1 MLKKI
6 LKGLKRTTGA
16 SLVFLTLAFPYLAN
30 SQEQPVIPTEN
41 QAAALNTLGD
51 IELGNLIE
59 KWATEM
65 NQVYA
70 ETRIQ
75 NQERADAIFDRLGVK
90 DNDFRKFVR
99 TLKVRGNPFNK
110 LVPGRVVQARL
121 TPEGKALSVR
131 IYQSVEVDAK
141 EVGFAEIS
149 RASLHEKFKYENGT
163 TAFEV
168 QSAAVSATVKTT
180 VAEAAAAAKIP
191 ANVMAQ
197 VKDLLDGRIDF
208 SKDVAEG
215 DSFSVVYERRQLNGA
230 DLGSGR
236 LLALEFYN
244 KGKKIDSY
252 WYASGETS
260 GYFDADG
267 NAAEQSFIRM
277 PTAARVTSEFNRKR
291 YHPITKKVRPHWGID
306 LAAPN
311 GTPIY
316 AASSGK
322 ITTKTFQRRGYGNWL
337 VIDHGRGYET
347 VYAHMSRFA
356 AGIKAGDTVKKGQLI
371 GYVGRTGLATGPH
384 LHYELRK
391 DGQQI
396 NPLTAPLP
404 TADRID
410 AQLLAGFQTAI
421 APYKRHLA
429 MLDKLQVAQAT
440 TTVSQ

>member
-41 QAAALNTLGD
+41 QAAALNNIGD

-75 NQERADAIFDRLGVK
+75 NQERADAIFDRLGIK
-90 DNDFRKFVR
+90 DSDFRKYVR
-99 TLKVRGNPFNK
+99 SLKVKGNPFNK

-131 IYQSVEVDAK
+131 IYQSVEVDAR
-141 EVGFAEIS
+141 EVGYTEIS
-149 RASLHEKFKYENGT
+149 RASLHEKFKYASGT

-197 VKDLLDGRIDF
+197 AKDLLDGRIDF

-215 DSFSVVYERRQLNGA
+215 DTFSVVYERRQLNGA

-306 LAAPN
+306 LAAPS

-316 AASSGK
+316 AASNGR

-337 VIDHGRGYET
+337 VLDHGRGYET

-404 TADRID
+404 TADSID
-410 AQLLAGFQTAI
+410 ARQLEGFQLAI
-421 APYKRHLA
+421 APYKRNLA